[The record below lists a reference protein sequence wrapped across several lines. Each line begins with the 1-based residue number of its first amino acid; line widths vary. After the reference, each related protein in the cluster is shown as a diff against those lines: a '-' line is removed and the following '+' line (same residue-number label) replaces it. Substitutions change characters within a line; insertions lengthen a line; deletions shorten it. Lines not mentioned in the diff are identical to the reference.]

1 VVYFGAVGAVGSHN
15 RLVSTT
21 IGGSMEVKL
30 PDLTMTDLMKVIAE
44 KELLIVQ
51 LKKLIEEMAA
61 KKEAANES

>member
-1 VVYFGAVGAVGSHN
+1 
-15 RLVSTT
+15 
-21 IGGSMEVKL
+21 MEVKL